1 MKKILSGIL
10 ALMLAGALTMPAFAA
25 EGDITATDVTTAI
38 GTEPEATVT
47 PASLKADA
55 ADEEGMLRI
64 SSSTLLKIKLK
75 LESDNAAGKK
85 MSFIANQKLA
95 GGEAISKEK
104 IQFIDEKTIAED
116 GTVTI
121 QFRPRLNQSVGIYNM
136 RANTKG
142 ATMFSKFYKTVADQI
157 QPTLTNASDTP
168 KKQDITVNINGY
180 TEAWK
185 EANTLYRVENN
196 ELKSVDYTIIEPTE
210 STPNIATLKIKTTS
224 DWATQDTHTFRFVP
238 KDDVADNIAYNPI
251 TFTAKIT
258 EPEKV
263 TSTITS
269 EFVSKGTIPE
279 GLGGTITVPDTATE
293 GNTVEF
299 TVTPPKGY
307 NLTGVTYTPEG
318 DESQTINEAEGKYSF
333 TMPAKAVNI
342 TANITPITYT
352 LKLDLQGGEGF
363 TEDEKTI
370 TGSVEDLIEFPT
382 KQPTNAGFTFANWRT
397 QPNGEG
403 SVVKDTYFNTV
414 ERLLD
419 TFKDKTEMII
429 YARWIEN
436 GKFTVGYM
444 PNGTNVTNKPEDNTK
459 YDQVTTEQIAIPKQE
474 PARAGYNF
482 MGWKV
487 NGDDTLYKYGTEH
500 DAYTNISAIQGS
512 VTFYAQWEPVTYTIT
527 LQDGDN
533 SSTISGTVESL
544 PPALPTPEKEG
555 YEFKGWFTEETG
567 GEKIDAITADNIS
580 GLTTLYARWEEI
592 QTDDYELVSAD
603 QTNNKV
609 KVIKRTDESAYIIV
623 ATYTENGNL
632 VKATIK
638 DISDVNTTAS
648 GEEIEVAGAFDGE
661 YAKVKVFMWNSL
673 DKMQPRCPAFPVNK

>member
-10 ALMLAGALTMPAFAA
+10 ALMLAGTLTVPAFAA
-25 EGDITATDVTTAI
+25 AGATITATNVTTTV
-38 GTEPEATVT
+38 GTEPEATVA
-47 PASLKADA
+47 PESLKANA

-64 SSSTLLKIKLK
+64 SPSTLLRIKLQ
-75 LESDNAAGKK
+75 LEGEGTEGKN
-85 MSFIANQKLA
+85 MSFLANQNLA
-95 GGEAISKEK
+95 EDEAISKEK
-104 IQFIDEKTIAED
+104 IQFIDEKTIGDD

-142 ATMFSKFYKTVADQI
+142 ATMFSKFYKTVTDQI

-168 KKQDITVNINGY
+168 KKQDIVININGY

-185 EANTLYRVENN
+185 EVNTLYRVVNN
-196 ELKSVDYTIIEPTE
+196 ELKPIDYTIIEPTE

-224 DWATQDTHTFRFVP
+224 EWATQATHTFRFVSTN
-238 KDDVADNIAYNPI
+238 VAYNPI

-263 TSTITS
+263 TSAITS
-269 EFVSKGTIPE
+269 EFVSEGTIPE
-279 GLGGTITVPDTATE
+279 GLGGTITVLDTATE
-293 GNTVEF
+293 GNPVD
-299 TVTPPKGY
+299 VTAAAPKGY
-307 NLTGVTYTPEG
+307 NIASVTYQPDG
-318 DESQTINEAEGKYSF
+318 GESQTITGTEGKYSF
-333 TMPAKAVNI
+333 IMPDKAVKV
-342 TANITPITYT
+342 TVNITPITYT
-352 LKLDLQGGEGF
+352 LKLDLQEGDGF
-363 TEDEKTI
+363 AETEKNI
-370 TGSVEDLIEFPT
+370 TGTVEDLIEFPT
-382 KQPTNAGFTFANWRT
+382 KQPTKAGFTFANWYT

-403 SVVKDTYFNTV
+403 SVVKETYFNTV

-419 TFKDKTEMII
+419 TFKDKTEMTI

-444 PNGTNVTNKPEDNTK
+444 PNGTNVTNNPEDNTS
-459 YDQVTTEQIAIPKQE
+459 YDQVTTEQIAIPEQE
-474 PARAGYNF
+474 PERAGYNF

-512 VTFYAQWEPVTYTIT
+512 VTFYAQWEPVRYTIT
-527 LQDGDN
+527 LQDGDE
-533 SSTISGTVESL
+533 SSEISGTIEDL
-544 PPALPTPEKEG
+544 PPALPTPTKDG
-555 YEFKGWFTEETG
+555 YDFKGWFTAETG
-567 GEKIDAITADNIS
+567 GEKIDAITVDNIS
-580 GLTTLYARWEEI
+580 GLTTLYARWEGI
-592 QTDDYELVSAD
+592 QTDDYELLSAD
-603 QTNNKV
+603 QATSKV